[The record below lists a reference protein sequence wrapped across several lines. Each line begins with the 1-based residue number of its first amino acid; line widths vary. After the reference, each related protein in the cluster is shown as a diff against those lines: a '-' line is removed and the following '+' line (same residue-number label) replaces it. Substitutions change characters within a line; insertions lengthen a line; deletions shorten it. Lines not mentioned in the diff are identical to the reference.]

1 MEKIR
6 FQSEHRTRRSGRAS
20 TKLYAPTR
28 DSEAY
33 AYDPETGER
42 LKDAPLKAAPIELRP
57 RSELRLAARIGIMLC
72 VFVFAGMLVFI
83 LSGYE
88 RIARAYAG
96 INTLNDEIG
105 EIRLHINALE
115 ADIECAVTI
124 EDAQAYAVSQGMQ
137 YPVQS
142 QYLQS
147 GKPIPNTAVGGPS
160 GQAPED
166 GTPEDGDLDGD
177 TP

>member
-6 FQSEHRTRRSGRAS
+6 FQSERWNRRGGRSS
-20 TKLYAPTR
+20 TKLYAPAR
-28 DSEAY
+28 DNEAY

-42 LKDAPLKAAPIELRP
+42 LKDAPLRAAPVELRP
-57 RSELRLAARIGIMLC
+57 RSELRLAARVGIMFC

-96 INTLNDEIG
+96 INTLNDEID

-124 EDAQAYAVSQGMQ
+124 EDAQSYAISQGMQ

-142 QYLQS
+142 QYLES
-147 GKPIPNTAVGGPS
+147 GKPIPNTAASGPS

-166 GTPEDGDLDGD
+166 GTPEDGGVGDD

>member
-6 FQSEHRTRRSGRAS
+6 FESEQQNRRAGRHG

-28 DSEAY
+28 DNEAY

-42 LKDAPLKAAPIELRP
+42 LKDAPLKAAPIALRP

-96 INTLNDEIG
+96 INTLNGEIG

-124 EDAQAYAVSQGMQ
+124 EDAQAYAVSHGMQ

-147 GKPIPNTAVGGPS
+147 GKPIPNTAAGGPF

-166 GTPEDGDLDGD
+166 GAPEGDDPDGD